1 MRYRKKGLKHNEYS
15 NKQGNND
22 IREIRN
28 KRVNIEVKVKETKK
42 RVKISGRGTAKEE
55 GKRI

>member
-1 MRYRKKGLKHNEYS
+1 MNTRTD
-15 NKQGNND
+15 KQGNND

-42 RVKISGRGTAKEE
+42 RITISGRGIAKEE
-55 GKRI
+55 GRRICKF